1 MEKHLNGQVAL
12 VTGGSKG
19 IGLGVARALM
29 AQGVHVAITG
39 RHADALAV
47 AERELRGAGSG
58 RCKALAVDVR
68 DYAAVTRA
76 IADIT
81 ADFGG
86 LDVVVNNAGVGVF
99 AKVAEM
105 TPQQWAD
112 VIDTNLTGV
121 FNVCRAS
128 LDALRA
134 RGGGYILNISS
145 LAGRN
150 TFIGAAA
157 YCASKAG
164 LNAFG
169 ETLMLEVRYDNIKVS
184 TIAPGSVA
192 TGFSGMNAGSEAD
205 WKIAP
210 ADIGEM
216 VVDLL
221 QMDAR
226 TLPSYV
232 EMRPAKP
239 PRKS

>member
-1 MEKHLNGQVAL
+1 MEKNLNGQVAL

-29 AQGVHVAITG
+29 AEGVNVAITG
-39 RHADALAV
+39 RHADTLAA
-47 AERELRGAGSG
+47 AERDLSGAGSG
-58 RCKALAVDVR
+58 RCKAFAVDVR
-68 DYAAVTRA
+68 DYDAVTRA
-76 IADIT
+76 VDSIAS
-81 ADFGG
+81 DFGG

-112 VIDTNLTGV
+112 VIGTNLTGV

-128 LDALRA
+128 LGALRA

-192 TGFSGMNAGSEAD
+192 TNFSGMNAGAESD

-210 ADIGEM
+210 GDIGEM
-216 VVDLL
+216 VVDLVK
-221 QMDAR
+221 MDVR
-226 TLPSYV
+226 TLPSYI
-232 EMRPAKP
+232 EMRPSRP

>member
-1 MEKHLNGQVAL
+1 MKKNLSGQVAL

-19 IGLGVARALM
+19 IGLGVAHALI
-29 AQGVHVAITG
+29 AQGMHVAITG
-39 RHADALAV
+39 RHQDTLSS
-47 AERELRGAGSG
+47 AERELSGAGPG
-58 RCKALAVDVR
+58 RCLALDVDVR
-68 DYAAVTRA
+68 DFDAVSRAVTT
-76 IADIT
+76 IT
-81 ADFGG
+81 TTFGG

-105 TPQQWAD
+105 SPQQWAD

-121 FNVCRAS
+121 FNVTRAT
-128 LDALRA
+128 LEALRL
-134 RGGGYILNISS
+134 RGGGYILSVSS

-150 TFIGAAA
+150 TFVGAAA

-169 ETLMLEVRYDNIKVS
+169 ETLMLEVRHDNIKVT

-192 TGFSGMNAGSEAD
+192 TSFSGMNAGSDAD

-221 QMDAR
+221 LMDSR

-232 EMRPAKP
+232 EMRPSKP